1 MEPITIRTLIGAV
14 YSGQVRIPAFQREFV
29 WEPDRIA
36 LFVDSI
42 YKQYPFGSLLFW
54 RAKEL
59 LKHERKLGPYK
70 LPELTEDYPIDYVL
84 DGQQRVTSIFAS
96 FQTELTRPPAEEWT
110 DIYFDY
116 RAAPDP
122 QDSSF
127 FALTEQEAAPDR
139 FFPVRVLFD
148 STAYRTATEALDK
161 DVLQNID
168 ELQSRIKEV
177 MLPVELLRTDDRAK
191 VAIVFERINHMGVP
205 LDTLQLLT
213 AWTWSDDFDLQQR
226 FEDLRESLEDHG
238 FAGVGEDT
246 SLVLRCCAAI
256 LVGQP
261 TVDKLIGLNGALV
274 RDQFNEVENGIKG
287 AIDFLRKQLG
297 VETLRNMPYPTML
310 IPLSV
315 YFAVP
320 GAKQVVIPGTHRQ
333 RLERWFWRSCFSE
346 RYSGQTNRVAGNDI
360 AEMINLRNGENTT
373 LGEFPVTVG
382 PEFFL
387 DTVFRLS
394 TARTATFV
402 LLLGSAEPRS
412 FISGN
417 KVNLR
422 EALQAYNRHEFH
434 HMYPQARL
442 KDDGVNPREISSLAN
457 MCILGRSD
465 NNIIRHRR
473 PSAYR
478 ELMPEGND
486 LAEILRSSLTT
497 ETLFS
502 DNFKKFRRERAEI
515 LTKVAQALVE

>member
-1 MEPITIRTLIGAV
+1 VEPLTIRKLVEAV
-14 YSGQVRIPAFQREFV
+14 YNGQVRIPAFQREFV

-42 YKQYPFGSLLFW
+42 YKEYPFGSLLFW

-59 LKHERKLGPYK
+59 LKHERMLGPYE
-70 LPELTEDYPIDYVL
+70 LPELVEDFPIDYVL

-96 FQTELTRPPAEEWT
+96 FQTELPRPSPEDWME
-110 DIYFDY
+110 IYFDY

-127 FALTEQEAAPDR
+127 FALADNQADPDQ

-148 STAYRTATEALDK
+148 SAAYRIATENLGTE
-161 DVLQNID
+161 VIPRID
-168 ELQSRIKEV
+168 ELQTRIKEAL
-177 MLPVELLRTDDRAK
+177 LPVELLRTDDRAK

-226 FEDLRESLEDHG
+226 FDDLRETLEDHG

-256 LVGQP
+256 LVGKP
-261 TVDKLIGLNGALV
+261 TVDQLIDLNGAAV
-274 RDQFNEVENGIKG
+274 REKFNEVENGIKG

-320 GAKQVVIPGTHRQ
+320 GSTQIVIPGAHRQ
-333 RLERWFWRSCFSE
+333 RLERWFWRACFSE
-346 RYSGQTNRVAGNDI
+346 RYSGQTNRVALNDI
-360 AEMINLRNGENTT
+360 IEMAKLRNGKEST
-373 LGEFPVTVG
+373 LGDFPASVG
-382 PEFFL
+382 SDFFL
-387 DTVFRLS
+387 GNVFRIGS
-394 TARTATFV
+394 ARTAIFI
-402 LLLGSAEPRS
+402 LLLCTAEPRT

-417 KVNLR
+417 KVDLGQV
-422 EALQAYNRHEFH
+422 LQAYNRFEFH
-434 HMYPQARL
+434 HMYPQAPL
-442 KDDGVNPREISSLAN
+442 KDDDVDPREISCLAN
-457 MCILGRSD
+457 MCILSRTD
-465 NNIIRHRR
+465 NNKIRRR
-473 PSAYR
+473 TPSAYR
-478 ELMPEGND
+478 ELMPDGEE
-486 LAEILRSSLTT
+486 LAKILRGAITTRTLFTDNFGQFTT
-497 ETLFS
+497 E
-502 DNFKKFRRERAEI
+502 RAQM
-515 LTKVAQALVE
+515 LAQVAQTLIE